1 MTSRSTWL
9 LIWVLLGLA
18 PAAVLAQV
26 AGTLVAVPTRAQA
39 TVDVQGTV
47 QGLIAKLTRAGRLQV
62 RRPAAAVPCS
72 PARQCSLRVEQS
84 MRKEE

>member
-18 PAAVLAQV
+18 PAAVLAQLT
-26 AGTLVAVPTRAQA
+26 GTLVADPTRAQA

-62 RRPAAAVPCS
+62 DGLPPQFLVAPHGNVRYA
-72 PARQCSLRVEQS
+72 
-84 MRKEE
+84 